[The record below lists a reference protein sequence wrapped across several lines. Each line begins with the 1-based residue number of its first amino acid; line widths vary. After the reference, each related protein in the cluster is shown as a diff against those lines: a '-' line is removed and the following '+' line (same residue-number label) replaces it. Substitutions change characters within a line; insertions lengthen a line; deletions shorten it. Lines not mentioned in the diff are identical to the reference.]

1 MSALLKKR
9 VLILE
14 ETVCF
19 IVNLKLELMYKA
31 DNLLTLLSGISG
43 ISICKNLEYINL
55 CCDGLRKGDPFNNV
69 WKSAISENRLP
80 YKVEEKTKLIS
91 LGEFLGASDKES
103 QAEILSLYEELF
115 TVFLKRAQLENEKYS
130 KIYVMLGFLTGMCI
144 LIMVI

>member
-55 CCDGLRKGDPFNNV
+55 CCDGLRKGDSFNNV

-80 YKVEEKTKLIS
+80 YKVEEKTNVRREDIIS
-91 LGEFLGASDKES
+91 LAKSIQGKDMN
-103 QAEILSLYEELF
+103 
-115 TVFLKRAQLENEKYS
+115 NEK
-130 KIYVMLGFLTGMCI
+130 
-144 LIMVI
+144 